1 MTLALLVTVDTEEEF
16 DWSAPVSAANRSVR
30 HVADLP
36 RLQDA
41 FESCGARPTYV
52 IDHPIATTDES
63 VAVLRAF
70 LDRGSCE
77 IGAHVHPW
85 VNPPV
90 VEEICP
96 RNTYLCNLPRS
107 LQVEKTGVLADAIA
121 ANFGQRPTTFKAGRY
136 GFDHAF
142 APHLAALGFL
152 TDTSVIAYTDSSD
165 GLGPNFAA
173 VGQTPFWLDASP
185 TSAANP
191 NRNDTASKG
200 SATTPPQLLEVP
212 CTVGFTRGNQ
222 HRSAAFHRWL
232 SASALARCKAVGIL
246 WHARLLR
253 KVVFSP
259 EGYAAGDL
267 CRLAEVLAR
276 GGCEMLNLTLH
287 SPSIQ
292 PGNTP
297 YVRTVAERDAFLSTI
312 RTVLNFCIRQL
323 GARCFT
329 IREYRDRLLQSNP

>member
-16 DWSAPVSAANRSVR
+16 DWSAPVSSANRSVR
-30 HVADLP
+30 HVAELP
-36 RLQDA
+36 RLQDV

-63 VAVLRAF
+63 AAVLRAF
-70 LDRGSCE
+70 LDRGACE
-77 IGAHVHPW
+77 VGAHVHPW

-121 ANFGQRPTTFKAGRY
+121 ANFGRRPTTFKAGRY
-136 GFDHAF
+136 GFDYAF

-152 TDTSVIAYTDSSD
+152 TDTSVIAYTESSD
-165 GLGPNFAA
+165 GLGPDFAA
-173 VGQTPFWLDASP
+173 VGQTPFWLD
-185 TSAANP
+185 TSQTAGANLNGNDATRKETAA
-191 NRNDTASKG
+191 A
-200 SATTPPQLLEVP
+200 PPRLLEVP
-212 CTVGFTRGNQ
+212 CTVGFTRRNQ

-259 EGYAAGDL
+259 EGYAADDL
-267 CRLAEVLAR
+267 CRLAEVLVR

-312 RTVLNFCIRQL
+312 RTVLNFCIRGL
-323 GARCFT
+323 GTRCLT
-329 IREYRDRLLQSNP
+329 IREYRDHLLQSNP